1 MELQMDPPL
10 AYAAFDAALGARNTG
25 PPVPYKGARPIA
37 AENDTAR
44 ECVGEGREVV
54 GGEEQREESD
64 GEQVGEEELRE
75 EDGDNEPEDDALSIH
90 LPEEEEIE
98 STSWPTTP
106 PDLGGLQEKSER
118 KIIQLMGATGTKC
131 TGCGFE
137 ASNR

>member
-1 MELQMDPPL
+1 MELQMDPPS

-44 ECVGEGREVV
+44 ESVEEGREVV

-64 GEQVGEEELRE
+64 REQVGEEELRE

-90 LPEEEEIE
+90 LPEEEEIRLNIVANH
-98 STSWPTTP
+98 PTRPRWVTR
-106 PDLGGLQEKSER
+106 EE
-118 KIIQLMGATGTKC
+118 
-131 TGCGFE
+131 
-137 ASNR
+137 